1 MILGPKLPIVHFVFL
16 SDSSVHKTP
25 IVEVVE
31 IVSEQPR
38 LLSFF
43 LSRSVQVALNIKKR
57 TQEHARMTKVQNCT
71 SLAFFVPELF
81 QRVAESF

>member
-1 MILGPKLPIVHFVFL
+1 MILGSKIPVVHFVFL

-38 LLSFF
+38 LVEFF
-43 LSRSVQVALNIKKR
+43 SIKNCASRLKPSKKD
-57 TQEHARMTKVQNCT
+57 TGTCQDD
-71 SLAFFVPELF
+71 
-81 QRVAESF
+81 

>member
-1 MILGPKLPIVHFVFL
+1 MILGSKLPIVHFVFL

-38 LLSFF
+38 LLELFS
-43 LSRSVQVALNIKKR
+43 IKKCASR
-57 TQEHARMTKVQNCT
+57 PKPLTNGCRDM
-71 SLAFFVPELF
+71 PG
-81 QRVAESF
+81 

>member
-1 MILGPKLPIVHFVFL
+1 MILGSKLPGLHFVFL

-38 LLSFF
+38 LLELFS
-43 LSRSVQVALNIKKR
+43 IKKCASR
-57 TQEHARMTKVQNCT
+57 PKPLTNGCRDM
-71 SLAFFVPELF
+71 P
-81 QRVAESF
+81 R